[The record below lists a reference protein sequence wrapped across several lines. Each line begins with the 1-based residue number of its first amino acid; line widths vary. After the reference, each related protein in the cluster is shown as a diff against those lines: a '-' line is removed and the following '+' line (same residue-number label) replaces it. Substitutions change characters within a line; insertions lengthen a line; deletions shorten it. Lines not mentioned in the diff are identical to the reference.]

1 MTPSRTAHD
10 IVQEKGEGKDDG
22 AGINGA
28 NQDVKRW
35 TAKRKAALILD
46 LIKGTTTVAQAAR
59 TYDLTPAEIEE
70 WLEEGLRGMEN
81 NLRSRPKDVAEQ
93 YESQIKDLQAKVG
106 ELVLEVD
113 VLKKAKRLFGQP
125 PQE

>member
-1 MTPSRTAHD
+1 MTE
-10 IVQEKGEGKDDG
+10 QEQ
-22 AGINGA
+22 NGA

-70 WLEEGLRGMEN
+70 
-81 NLRSRPKDVAEQ
+81 
-93 YESQIKDLQAKVG
+93 
-106 ELVLEVD
+106 LVLTT
-113 VLKKAKRLFGQP
+113 
-125 PQE
+125 